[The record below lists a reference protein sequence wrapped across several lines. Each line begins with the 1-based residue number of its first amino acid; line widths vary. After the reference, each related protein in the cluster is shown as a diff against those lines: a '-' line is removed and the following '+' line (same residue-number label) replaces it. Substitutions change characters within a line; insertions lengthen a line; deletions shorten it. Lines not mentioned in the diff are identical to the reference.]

1 VDKWELIYAPRAQR
15 DLLKLP
21 KRFALQI
28 LNDLELL
35 KNPPWPAGKVKK
47 LRGHDFHEIKTG
59 DFRTLFW
66 PRGQDLVILR
76 VIARR
81 DLQAAIGRIDI
92 RAVRK
97 WLGENREP

>member
-1 VDKWELIYAPRAQR
+1 MDKRELVYAPRAQR

-28 LNDLELL
+28 LEDLELL
-35 KNPPWPAGKVKK
+35 KDPPWPAGKVKK
-47 LRGHDFHEIKTG
+47 LRGHDFYEIKTG

-66 PRGQDLVILR
+66 PHRQDVVILR

-92 RAVRK
+92 QAVRK

>member
-1 VDKWELIYAPRAQR
+1 MDKRELVYAPRAQR

-28 LNDLELL
+28 LDDLELL
-35 KNPPWPAGKVKK
+35 KTPPWPSGKVKK
-47 LRGHDFHEIKTG
+47 LRGHDFYEIKTG

-66 PRGQDLVILR
+66 PRGQDVVILR

-81 DLQAAIGRIDI
+81 DLEKTIGKINLE
-92 RAVRK
+92 AVRT
-97 WLGENREP
+97 WLQESKKE